1 MADRLTQL
9 QDALDQLATQFY
21 ACIRYIHTNH
31 SPPAE
36 LPPTGTTGAEQ
47 AGSSDPTL
55 GADQNNDS
63 PPQQGEAQ
71 GDPAEAAPS
80 GPPIPSPEQFQR
92 DQRELARDLI
102 LKEQQIEVLIS
113 GLPGIGTSE
122 LEQQE
127 RIKGLIEQ
135 LKDAEGERQKAMFEK
150 ERLLEKLD
158 AVIMRVRRV

>member
-1 MADRLTQL
+1 M
-9 QDALDQLATQFY
+9 
-21 ACIRYIHTNH
+21 
-31 SPPAE
+31 
-36 LPPTGTTGAEQ
+36 
-47 AGSSDPTL
+47 
-55 GADQNNDS
+55 
-63 PPQQGEAQ
+63 
-71 GDPAEAAPS
+71 
-80 GPPIPSPEQFQR
+80 
-92 DQRELARDLI
+92 I

-150 ERLLEKLD
+150 ERLLVKLD